1 MSDCQEQAVGA
12 SVPMA
17 EVTGAIGEFIQ
28 EFKGFRRNIENRI
41 QKQEERMT
49 KFDRKSMM
57 AGRPALSNG
66 AAQEAPHQKAFAAYL
81 RSGDDDA
88 LRGLNMEE
96 KALSTAVSAE
106 GGYLVDPQTADTIK
120 SVLNST
126 SSLRSVAQVVAVEAT
141 SYDVLVDHSDIGSGW
156 ASETGTITET
166 DTPQI
171 ERVSIPL
178 HELSAMPKASQRLL
192 DDSAFDIEGWLASR
206 IADKFARAEAAA
218 FINGDGIDKP
228 TGILSHAQ
236 VANDSWAWGSLG
248 YIATGTDGDFD
259 AVSPA
264 DAVLD
269 VVYALG
275 AEYRSNA
282 TFVMNS
288 KTAGVV
294 RKMKDADGRF
304 LWTDSLAAGEPAR
317 LLGYPV
323 MIAEDMPDIASGS
336 AALAF
341 GDFASGYTVAERP
354 DLRVLRDPFSAKPH
368 VLFYATKRVGGDIS
382 DFAAI
387 KLLKFSVA

>member
-17 EVTGAIGEFIQ
+17 DVTEAIGEFIH

-264 DAVLD
+264 DAAVALSLEEQTRKVLATLTPREEQILRMRFGIGEKTD
-269 VVYALG
+269 YTLEEVGQKFAVTRERIRQIEAKALRKLRNPQR
-275 AEYRSNA
+275 ARSLE
-282 TFVMNS
+282 S
-288 KTAGVV
+288 
-294 RKMKDADGRF
+294 
-304 LWTDSLAAGEPAR
+304 
-317 LLGYPV
+317 
-323 MIAEDMPDIASGS
+323 
-336 AALAF
+336 F
-341 GDFASGYTVAERP
+341 G
-354 DLRVLRDPFSAKPH
+354 
-368 VLFYATKRVGGDIS
+368 
-382 DFAAI
+382 
-387 KLLKFSVA
+387 